1 MKLGLHSIILN
12 KRLFLD
18 YFFFN
23 KEFKNKE
30 YLFNINKILN
40 NGEFYL
46 KLNKILYKYLLLKNI
61 QENNSKLILSNL
73 K

>member
-12 KRLFLD
+12 KKLFLD
-18 YFFFN
+18 YFISN

-30 YLFNINKILN
+30 YLFNINKVIN
-40 NGEFYL
+40 SKEFYL
-46 KLNKILYKYLLLKNI
+46 LLNKILFKYLILKNI
-61 QENNSKLILSNL
+61 QENNSQLI